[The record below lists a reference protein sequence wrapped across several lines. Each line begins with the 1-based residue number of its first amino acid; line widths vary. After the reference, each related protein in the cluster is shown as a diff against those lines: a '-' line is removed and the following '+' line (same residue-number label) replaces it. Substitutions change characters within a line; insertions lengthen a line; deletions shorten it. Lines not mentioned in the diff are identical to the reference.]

1 MTRKLFDDMDDKS
14 KRFYSK
20 VFNTAILN
28 TYAVKRGWFEALFC
42 ETDDPM
48 IMQKWREAVPQIA
61 LMIKVEKASGN
72 KDFG

>member
-28 TYAVKRGWFEALFC
+28 TYAVKRGWFDVLFC
-42 ETDDPM
+42 ETTDEKV
-48 IMQKWREAVPQIA
+48 MQRWKEAVPQIA
-61 LMIKVEKASGN
+61 LLIKVEKATGN
-72 KDFG
+72 KG